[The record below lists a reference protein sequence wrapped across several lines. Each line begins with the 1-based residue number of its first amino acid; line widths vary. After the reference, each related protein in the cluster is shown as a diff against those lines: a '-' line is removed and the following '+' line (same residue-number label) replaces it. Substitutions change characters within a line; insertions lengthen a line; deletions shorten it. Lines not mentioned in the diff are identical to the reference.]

1 MYPRTVMT
9 LGQVNQADIRQTA
22 IGSIIRVAQQGAVTE
37 LIKPFQGKEAL
48 PILEVLEAIRESRTG
63 ITRASQGLTVDELQ
77 STAPIAVSQQTSA
90 AQDRLDMM
98 ARTLAET
105 GLAPL
110 YHGLLKMLARQQD
123 RPNVIHIRGEWVPI
137 DPRALATQWQASVN
151 VGGKGMPMERLAM
164 LSQIAGKQEMIIA
177 QTGMDNPLVGI
188 PEYRNT
194 LARMLETANIADVS
208 SYFKA
213 LPPGWQP
220 PPPNNQP
227 TDSQLL
233 AMAQQQKNA
242 ADLETDRGKAQTERG
257 KALQDDDL
265 QRDKA
270 ALDAWTKTWVAAA
283 QFGTPAPSL
292 TEFQQAMRSNAPRLG
307 LMPDVPPPMSP
318 MQPATGVQ
326 SLQQPQPGGPPQRP
340 PGPQMQGRPM
350 MPNPNQPTQ
359 MPRPG
364 AQDPATAMGVRQAL
378 QSGQLPTAYGQIA
391 NRAIAGL
398 VAGPGGPAMPRPPQ
412 PGGPMPGGAPP
423 GA

>member
-1 MYPRTVMT
+1 
-9 LGQVNQADIRQTA
+9 
-22 IGSIIRVAQQGAVTE
+22 
-37 LIKPFQGKEAL
+37 
-48 PILEVLEAIRESRTG
+48 
-63 ITRASQGLTVDELQ
+63 
-77 STAPIAVSQQTSA
+77 
-90 AQDRLDMM
+90 
-98 ARTLAET
+98 
-105 GLAPL
+105 
-110 YHGLLKMLARQQD
+110 
-123 RPNVIHIRGEWVPI
+123 
-137 DPRALATQWQASVN
+137 
-151 VGGKGMPMERLAM
+151 
-164 LSQIAGKQEMIIA
+164 
-177 QTGMDNPLVGI
+177 
-188 PEYRNT
+188 
-194 LARMLETANIADVS
+194 MLETANIADVS

-292 TEFQQAMRSNAPRLG
+292 GEFQQAMRSNAPRLG

-364 AQDPATAMGVRQAL
+364 PQDPATAMGVRQAL
-378 QSGQLPTAYGQIA
+378 QSGNIPTAYGQLA

-398 VAGPGGPAMPRPPQ
+398 VAGPGGPPIPR
-412 PGGPMPGGAPP
+412 PGGPTPGMQ
-423 GA
+423 